1 MYLKN
6 RKTKSTCCNLN
17 SCMHFLHME
26 LLFSVACFP
35 VIHSSMRW
43 DTFGSEV
50 SFYFPHFLLYQDFV
64 PVIVVQFEL

>member
-1 MYLKN
+1 
-6 RKTKSTCCNLN
+6 
-17 SCMHFLHME
+17 ME